1 MKISEFL
8 ALKGKFEIT
17 ANDVQKLNQNLSE
30 LSVNDVPKGKVHHVL
45 DYLIAALNAGTVD
58 PKILIKIE
66 KLVSDLQEI
75 K

>member
-1 MKISEFL
+1 MKTSEFL

-17 ANDVQKLNQNLSE
+17 ANDVQKLNQNFSE
-30 LSVNDVPKGKVHHVL
+30 LSANDVPKGKVHHVL
-45 DYLIAALNAGTVD
+45 DYLIAALNTETVD
-58 PKILIKIE
+58 PNILIKIE